1 MLPVGDNSVLPV
13 ASLLILAPLIFAA
26 LTFLTK
32 TKGQAAGLGF
42 TGSLLTLALTVY
54 TYLNFDR
61 STAAMQFLESVKW
74 VPSLGIN
81 YSVGIDGI
89 SMPLI
94 LLNAIVI
101 PFLILYS
108 WREDRESPNRFYGLI
123 LTMEAAVLGVFLSL
137 DFVVFYIFWELTLIP
152 LFFMVNIWGGEK
164 RVHASYKFFIYTHL
178 ASLIMLL
185 GIFGLYFTSLQQ
197 TGVPTFDIRELVSQ
211 FRFFESDML
220 RNAIFLSILFGFLA
234 KLPVFP
240 FHSWLPDAYTEA
252 PTAGSVLFILL
263 KIGGYGLFRISLPML
278 PSTGNP
284 QLMITMLG
292 LLGSFSIVY
301 GALVALR
308 QKDLKRMIAY
318 SSVSHMGYVILGAA
332 GLAALSVSG
341 AMFQQFSHG
350 LILSLMFM
358 SAGAIE
364 ASTGTRIIND
374 LGGLTKTMPKLAVIM
389 MLSFMASLALP
400 GLTGFIAEFLVLA
413 FSYARLPGFVI
424 FSLLAVVITAGYHL
438 WAIQRT
444 MFGVYNE
451 KLGNVRDINSMQ
463 AFSMAVISLLVIYY
477 GLNPSPVL
485 NMMIKNSEAIVS
497 LSAALGV

>member
-1 MLPVGDNSVLPV
+1 MLPV
-13 ASLLILAPLIFAA
+13 ASLLILVPLIFAA
-26 LTFLTK
+26 VTFLTK

-42 TGSLLTLALTVY
+42 TGSLATLGLTIYA
-54 TYLNFDR
+54 YLNFES
-61 STAAMQFLESVKW
+61 STAAMQFFESMTW
-74 VPSLGIN
+74 IPSLGVN

-101 PFLILYS
+101 PLLILYS
-108 WREDRESPNRFYGLI
+108 WKEDRESPNRFYGLI
-123 LTMEAAVLGVFLSL
+123 LAMEAAVIGVFVAL

-164 RVHASYKFFIYTHL
+164 RAHASYKFFIYTHV

-185 GIFGLYFTSLQQ
+185 GIFGLFYASWQQ
-197 TGVPTFDIRELVSQ
+197 TGIPTFGIRELIAQ
-211 FRFFESDML
+211 FQFFESGLLKD
-220 RNAIFLSILFGFLA
+220 AIFLSIIFGFLA
-234 KLPVFP
+234 KLPTFP

-278 PSTGNP
+278 PNTGNP
-284 QLMITMLG
+284 ELMIMMLG
-292 LLGSFSIVY
+292 MLGSFSILY

-318 SSVSHMGYVILGAA
+318 SSLSHMGYVILGAA
-332 GLAALSVSG
+332 GLVTLSVSG

-350 LILSLMFM
+350 LIMSILFM
-358 SAGAIE
+358 SAGAIQT
-364 ASTGTRIIND
+364 STGTRIIND
-374 LGGLTKTMPKLAVIM
+374 LGGLAKKMPKLTVVM
-389 MLSFMASLALP
+389 MVGFMASLGLP

-413 FSYARLPGFVI
+413 FSYARLPGFVLI
-424 FSLLAVVITAGYHL
+424 ALLAIVITAAYHL
-438 WAIQRT
+438 WAMQRA

-451 KLGNVRDINSMQ
+451 KLGDIRDINSMQ
-463 AFSMAVISLLVIYY
+463 VFSMAAIALLVLYF

-485 NMMIKNSEAIVS
+485 NMMISNSEAIVS
-497 LSAALGV
+497 LAAALGV

>member
-1 MLPVGDNSVLPV
+1 MLPV
-13 ASLLILAPLIFAA
+13 ASLLILVPLIFAA
-26 LTFLTK
+26 VTFLTK

-42 TGSLLTLALTVY
+42 TGSLATLGLTIYA
-54 TYLNFDR
+54 YLNFES
-61 STAAMQFLESVKW
+61 STAAMQFFESMTW
-74 VPSLGIN
+74 IPSLGVN

-101 PFLILYS
+101 PLLILYS
-108 WREDRESPNRFYGLI
+108 WKEDRESPNRFYGLI
-123 LTMEAAVLGVFLSL
+123 LTMEAAVIGVFVAL

-164 RVHASYKFFIYTHL
+164 RAHASYKFFIYTHV

-185 GIFGLYFTSLQQ
+185 GIFGLFYASWQQ
-197 TGVPTFDIRELVSQ
+197 TGIPTFGIRELIAQ
-211 FRFFESDML
+211 FQFFESGLLKD
-220 RNAIFLSILFGFLA
+220 AIFLSIIFGFLA
-234 KLPVFP
+234 KLPTFP

-278 PSTGNP
+278 PNTGNP
-284 QLMITMLG
+284 ELMIMMLG
-292 LLGSFSIVY
+292 MLGSFSILY

-318 SSVSHMGYVILGAA
+318 SSLSHMGYVILGAA
-332 GLAALSVSG
+332 GLVTLSVSG

-350 LILSLMFM
+350 LIMSILFM
-358 SAGAIE
+358 SAGAIQT
-364 ASTGTRIIND
+364 STGTRIIND
-374 LGGLTKTMPKLAVIM
+374 LGGLAKKMPKLTVVM
-389 MLSFMASLALP
+389 MVGFMASLGLP

-413 FSYARLPGFVI
+413 FSYARLPGFVLI
-424 FSLLAVVITAGYHL
+424 ALLVIVITAAYHL
-438 WAIQRT
+438 WAMQRA

-451 KLGNVRDINSMQ
+451 KLGDIRDINSMQ
-463 AFSMAVISLLVIYY
+463 VFSMAAIALLVLYF

-485 NMMIKNSEAIVS
+485 NMMISNSEAIVS
-497 LSAALGV
+497 LAAALGV